1 LAAYSP
7 DGTRIVIANVDGAAR
22 VWDAATGQPVSP
34 PLPHG
39 GFLHRVAF
47 SPDGGRVLT
56 AGEDRLVRVWDA
68 GTGKPRTP
76 PLRHRSRVPD
86 ASFSADGR
94 FVVTA
99 CQEGARV
106 WDAAT
111 GRLLTVPFLSGGVP
125 AWGRVALTPDNR
137 RLVSLED
144 KYVRVWDDVLDGG
157 DEPAADLVQRA
168 RLVAGQRV
176 DADGL
181 APLEPAALH
190 DAWARLHPAGGQP

>member
-1 LAAYSP
+1 V
-7 DGTRIVIANVDGAAR
+7 DGTAR
-22 VWDAATGQPVSP
+22 VWDAATGEPRSP
-34 PLPHG
+34 LLPHG
-39 GFLHRVAF
+39 GILYRVAF

-56 AGEDRLVRVWDA
+56 AGEDKLVRVWDA
-68 GTGKPRTP
+68 VTGKLLTP

-94 FVVTA
+94 FVVTG

-111 GRLLTVPFLSGGVP
+111 GRLLTVPFLSGGIP
-125 AWGRVALTPDNR
+125 AWGRAALTPDNR
-137 RLVSLED
+137 RLVALED
-144 KYVRVWDDVLDGG
+144 RYVRVWDDVLDGG
-157 DEPAADLVQRA
+157 DEPATDLVLRG

-176 DADGL
+176 DAGGL

-190 DAWARLHPAGGQP
+190 DAWALLRPATGQH